1 MQNIRYTFALLLLV
15 ASIGL
20 QAQNTKKIV
29 ILHTNDTHSRIEPLP
44 HNDKNLPNT
53 GGVVRRAN
61 YIRQMRK
68 VEKNVL
74 LLDAGDFVQGTPYFN
89 LFKGE
94 AEVEAMNKMKYDAV
108 TLGNHEFDYGLEQLL
123 EIVKKSKIS
132 DSKLQLRLQQNE
144 TQKLRETLHCIEK
157 EWVTYRCFRCGS

>member
-61 YIRQMRK
+61 YIRQVRK
-68 VEKNVL
+68 VEKKCLAVRCRRFC
-74 LLDAGDFVQGTPYFN
+74 ARYP
-89 LFKGE
+89 LFQS
-94 AEVEAMNKMKYDAV
+94 V
-108 TLGNHEFDYGLEQLL
+108 
-123 EIVKKSKIS
+123 
-132 DSKLQLRLQQNE
+132 
-144 TQKLRETLHCIEK
+144 
-157 EWVTYRCFRCGS
+157 